1 MDLSDLSKKKKTYTT
16 GEDDLFPFFFFLS
29 RRNERERET
38 ERYARHTHISEILNY
53 VG

>member
-29 RRNERERET
+29 RRNERERE
-38 ERYARHTHISEILNY
+38 RCARHTHISEILNY